1 MNCLY
6 FCVSPFAYMSQ
17 QIIYRILDANLDR
30 AREALRTIEEWCRF
44 GLEEVNLCDRCK
56 HMRQELAQW
65 HKEEFRRARNTPD
78 DPATGLSHA
87 NESVRADVQAVLRA
101 NMGRL
106 QEALRVLEEYSKV
119 VDLTMGEAM
128 KQMRYQVY
136 TLESQLLT
144 HEVTN
149 IGEIRRQ
156 KLQAASLYLVTM
168 PVENIVSVVKSALQ
182 GGVQIV
188 QYRQKDGE
196 DGTRYAIAQQ
206 LCEICHK
213 YDALFLVNDRVDI
226 AIAVGEAF
234 DKIAKMLGLPY
245 PGGPSVEREAAK
257 GDPERFDFPRPLQ
270 GRQTP
275 DFSLSGLKTA
285 VRLVAER
292 IAPLSDNDVADLCAS
307 FQAAIVDVMVDR
319 TRAGL
324 RACKTAGIA
333 PSTLVVAG
341 GVAANQAIRAGLSR
355 LATEAGLP
363 MVAPPLNLCGDNGA
377 MIAWAGLERLKLG
390 LVDDMSAVA
399 RPRWPL
405 DALAPASP
413 SPAPAPPEPAPAS

>member
-6 FCVSPFAYMSQ
+6 FCVSPFVYMSQ

-44 GLEEVNLCDRCK
+44 GLEDVDLCDRCK

-119 VDLTMGEAM
+119 VDPTMGEAM

-136 TLESQLLT
+136 TLESKLLT

-168 PVENIVSVVKSALQ
+168 PVENIVSVVESALQ

-188 QYRQKDGE
+188 QYREKDGE
-196 DGTRYAIAQQ
+196 DSIRYAIAQQ

-226 AIAVGEAF
+226 AIAVGADGIHVGQTDLPVSVVRQILDANGGDASQYIIGQSTTNPQELEIALNNQVDYVGVGPVHATPTKPNKAASGHEYVNYAAQNINIPWFAIGGLDEHNLEAAIAAGAKRVAVVRALMKAEQP
-234 DKIAKMLGLPY
+234 DLIAKQMRSL
-245 PGGPSVEREAAK
+245 
-257 GDPERFDFPRPLQ
+257 LQ
-270 GRQTP
+270 T
-275 DFSLSGLKTA
+275 K
-285 VRLVAER
+285 
-292 IAPLSDNDVADLCAS
+292 
-307 FQAAIVDVMVDR
+307 
-319 TRAGL
+319 
-324 RACKTAGIA
+324 K
-333 PSTLVVAG
+333 
-341 GVAANQAIRAGLSR
+341 
-355 LATEAGLP
+355 
-363 MVAPPLNLCGDNGA
+363 
-377 MIAWAGLERLKLG
+377 
-390 LVDDMSAVA
+390 
-399 RPRWPL
+399 
-405 DALAPASP
+405 
-413 SPAPAPPEPAPAS
+413 